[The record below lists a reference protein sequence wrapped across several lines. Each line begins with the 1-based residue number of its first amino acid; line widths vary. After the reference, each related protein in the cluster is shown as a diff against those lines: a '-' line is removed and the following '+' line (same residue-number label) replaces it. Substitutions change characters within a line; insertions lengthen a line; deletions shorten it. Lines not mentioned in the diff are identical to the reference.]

1 MLKSCVQLLFSSLH
15 MKEFAAEK
23 IQLLLATVRRAV
35 EENGLGVVIFKYVIV
50 ADT

>member
-15 MKEFAAEK
+15 IKEFAAVE
-23 IQLLLATVRRAV
+23 IQLLLATVRRV
-35 EENGLGVVIFKYVIV
+35 VDENGLDVVILKYVIV